1 MRNAAMLLVSFSIGL
16 LTGCNEKAAP
26 PKSAQAPKPLSVTRW
41 SEKTELFM
49 EYPPLVAGQK
59 ARFAI
64 HFTDLRTFKPIGVGR
79 VTVRMV
85 PSGET
90 AEVFATEAP
99 SRPGIFGV
107 DVSPKSA
114 GTYSMAIQLSS
125 PDLQD
130 LHDLGPVIVYA
141 DAAQAGVAPAEEKR
155 ESISFFKEQQ
165 WSMEF
170 ATGLVSER
178 ALRESLRVP
187 GEVRPRTG
195 GEAEITAPVSGRLS
209 ASSPVPAVGTSVSQG
224 RTLVSLLPRT
234 ANPADR
240 AALELAVA
248 EAATALDL
256 ARKDTRRAERLL
268 SVGAIPSKRLDE
280 ARASETTQ
288 EARLE
293 SGRARLAQYELTR
306 QAGGKPPKDTAF
318 LLRSPISGLVAESRA
333 TDGASVEEGERL
345 FRIVNLETVYV
356 VGNVPATDAL
366 RLRQVKDGELEVP
379 GLERP
384 LGLGRLISVG
394 RIIDPASHTLSVI
407 YEVRNSR
414 RLLAMGQAVFLRLF
428 ASAKTQEPSV
438 PDSAIVD
445 DAGRPVVFVQLAGES
460 FERRP
465 VRLGSAEGG
474 YCQVLEGVKRGERV
488 VTRGAYLIR
497 LAALSTQ
504 IPAHGHVH

>member
-1 MRNAAMLLVSFSIGL
+1 VLI
-16 LTGCNEKAAP
+16 GCNQKAAP
-26 PKSAQAPKPLSVTRW
+26 PQSAEAIKTLSVTRW

-59 ARFAI
+59 ARLAI
-64 HFTDLRTFKPIGVGR
+64 HLTDLRTFKPIGIGR

-90 AEVFATEAP
+90 AQIFEADAP

-107 DVSPKSA
+107 DVSPRSA

-130 LHDLGPVIVYA
+130 LHDLGPVVVYA
-141 DAAQAGVAPAEEKR
+141 NAASVAVTSAGEKR
-155 ESISFFKEQQ
+155 ESISFLKEQQ

-170 ATGLVSER
+170 ATGVVRER
-178 ALRESLRVP
+178 TLRESLRVP
-187 GEVRPRTG
+187 AEVRPRTG
-195 GEAEITAPVSGRLS
+195 GEAAVTAPVSGRLS
-209 ASSPVPAVGTSVSQG
+209 ASSPLPAVGTSVG
-224 RTLVSLLPRT
+224 RGQTLVSLLPRT

-240 AALELAVA
+240 AVLELAVA
-248 EAATALDL
+248 EATTALEL
-256 ARKDTRRAERLL
+256 ARKDKGRAERLL
-268 SVGAIPSKRLDE
+268 SAGAIPSKRLDE
-280 ARASETTQ
+280 ARASEATQ

-293 SGRARLAQYELTR
+293 SARTRLAQYELTR
-306 QAGGKPPKDTAF
+306 RAGGEPPKDTAF
-318 LLRSPISGLVAESRA
+318 WLRSPISGVVAESRV
-333 TDGASVEEGERL
+333 TDGASVEEGEKL
-345 FRIVNLETVYV
+345 FRIVDVETVYV
-356 VGNVPATDAL
+356 VGSVPATDAL

-379 GLERP
+379 GLEQP
-384 LGLGRLISVG
+384 LGLGPLISVG
-394 RIIDPASHTLSVI
+394 RIIDPASRTLSVI
-407 YEVRNSR
+407 YEVNNSQ
-414 RLLAMGQAVFLRLF
+414 RLLVMGQAVFLRLF
-428 ASAKTQEPSV
+428 TSAKAQEPSV

-445 DAGRPVVFVQLAGES
+445 DAGRPIVFVQLAGES

-474 YCQVLEGVKRGERV
+474 YCQVLGGVERGERV

-497 LAALSTQ
+497 LAALSAQ

>member
-1 MRNAAMLLVSFSIGL
+1 MKSVITLLIFLGL
-16 LTGCNEKAAP
+16 LAGCNQKAASS
-26 PKSAQAPKPLSVTRW
+26 KSAEAIKTLSVTRW

-64 HFTDLRTFKPIGVGR
+64 HFTDLHTFKPVGMGR
-79 VTVRMV
+79 VTVRMI

-90 AEVFATEAP
+90 AQVFATDAP

-107 DVSPKSA
+107 DVLPKSA
-114 GTYSMAIQLSS
+114 GTYSMAIQLGS

-130 LHDLGPVIVYA
+130 LHDLGPVTVYA

-155 ESISFFKEQQ
+155 ESISFLKEQQ

-170 ATGLVSER
+170 ATGVVGER

-187 GEVRPRTG
+187 AEVRPRTG
-195 GEAEITAPVSGRLS
+195 GEAEISVPVSGRLS
-209 ASSPVPAVGTSVSQG
+209 ALSPVPAVGTSVSQG
-224 RTLVSLLPRT
+224 QTLVSLVPRT
-234 ANPADR
+234 ANPGDR
-240 AALELAVA
+240 AVLELAVA
-248 EAATALDL
+248 EATTALDL
-256 ARKDTRRAERLL
+256 ARRDRGRAERLL
-268 SVGAIPSKRLDE
+268 SAGAIPSKRLDE
-280 ARASETTQ
+280 ARASQTTQ

-293 SGRARLAQYELTR
+293 SARARLAQYELTR
-306 QAGGKPPKDTAF
+306 QAGGEPPKDTAF
-318 LLRSPISGLVAESRA
+318 LLRSPISGVVAESHA
-333 TDGASVEEGERL
+333 TDGASVEEGEKL
-345 FRIVNLETVYV
+345 FRIVNLDTVYV
-356 VGNVPATDAL
+356 VGNVPANDAL
-366 RLRQVKDGELEVP
+366 RLRQVRDGELEVP

-394 RIIDPASHTLSVI
+394 RIIDPASRTLSVI
-407 YEVRNSR
+407 YEVRDSQ

-428 ASAKTQEPSV
+428 TSAKTQEPSI

-445 DAGRPVVFVQLAGES
+445 DAGRPVVFVQLTGES
-460 FERRP
+460 FQRRP

-497 LAALSTQ
+497 LSALSTQ